1 MSYLLVVR
9 GVSPGCRLFGTASVV
24 ESFSVE
30 FLYLK
35 MTNLYKRFTVCCL
48 AFARCMGLFLNKGI
62 IMCGVAV
69 TLCITMTA
77 FSVSVRLCCA
87 GVKSCLRGLSA
98 VWEGGTIN

>member
-1 MSYLLVVR
+1 MQ
-9 GVSPGCRLFGTASVV
+9 
-24 ESFSVE
+24 
-30 FLYLK
+30 
-35 MTNLYKRFTVCCL
+35 NLYKRFTMCYL

-87 GVKSCLRGLSA
+87 DVRSCLRGREAGKVGQL
-98 VWEGGTIN
+98 IR